1 MNQCKLNFFS
11 LKIVFKSIKAG
22 PCTRFSVDMDNAKSK
37 TECINRIEQ
46 PDVHFMK

>member
-1 MNQCKLNFFS
+1 MKTKLFP

-22 PCTRFSVDMDNAKSK
+22 PCTRFSVDMDNARSE